1 MAKDVKKC
9 PSYHLIAS
17 AVDGNEKDMYKLLQF
32 YDAYISKAC
41 LRPFYDEYGKRIC
54 CRRYGTKGTYQRST
68 VADDDCI

>member
-32 YDAYISKAC
+32 YDAISQKPVC
-41 LRPFYDEYGKRIC
+41 VLSMMNTE
-54 CRRYGTKGTYQRST
+54 TYMLPS
-68 VADDDCI
+68 IWN